1 MSGNKINLE
10 GTGATIAFETSG
22 FDAPLVSLTLPELTR
37 EKLETTHLATPDA
50 KTNQPGKLYAVGDIS
65 CVFRHDAE
73 QTSLIFEAPEVI
85 TITYPLLPGEAVA
98 KRLSF
103 TGYAISDGGEEVAVD
118 TIMDTSVTIAVSGAV
133 TVTPAVPVG
142 S

>member
-1 MSGNKINLE
+1 MSGTKINLE
-10 GTGATIAFETSG
+10 GTGASIEFATSG
-22 FDAPLVSLTLPELTR
+22 FTAPLVSLTLPELTR
-37 EKLETTHLATPDA
+37 EKLETTHLGTTPA

-73 QTSLIFEAPEVI
+73 ETSLILEAPEQI
-85 TITYPLLPGEAVA
+85 TINYPLLAGEATP
-98 KRLSF
+98 KKLTF

-118 TIMDTSVTIAVSGAV
+118 TIMDTNVTLAVSGAI
-133 TVTPAVPVG
+133 TVTPATPVG